1 MIFALVA
8 AGQHKKLQNGQQH
21 PEKERK
27 KFLKDYQIDCEE
39 CYETSFVASYKKPVY
54 CPICGRRAEA
64 EEVQS
69 MDKD

>member
-21 PEKERK
+21 LKKERK
-27 KFLKDYQIDCEE
+27 KFLKYYQIDCEE

>member
-8 AGQHKKLQNGQQH
+8 ADQHKKLQNGQQH
-21 PEKERK
+21 PKKERK

-39 CYETSFVASYKKPVY
+39 CYETSYVAAYKEPVY